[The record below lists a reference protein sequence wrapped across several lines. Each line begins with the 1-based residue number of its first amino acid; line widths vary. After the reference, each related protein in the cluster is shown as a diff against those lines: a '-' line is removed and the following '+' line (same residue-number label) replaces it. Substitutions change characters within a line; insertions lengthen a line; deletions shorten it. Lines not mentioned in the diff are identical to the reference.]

1 MNAAPV
7 PVDHPPG
14 VIAATEAAEGS
25 GCVDAE
31 KTGEAPELT
40 LDVEGVTDQVLHGAA
55 EVGAAKAID
64 AAVCIAD
71 VKVD

>member
-1 MNAAPV
+1 M

-25 GCVDAE
+25 GCVDAG
-31 KTGEAPELT
+31 KTGGAPELM
-40 LDVEGVTDQVLHGAA
+40 LGAEGVTDQVLHCAA

-71 VKVD
+71 ADVD